1 MNRYKILHP
10 FAGNKTVIMNQ
21 DVSRLAISRQG
32 KIEAMEIQQR
42 SKNKTDRQQPNAL
55 DRPNQNYMTK
65 EVDLSLQECLDFKGA
80 IDRSALA
87 VRTNARGI
95 INYVS
100 DRVCSI
106 SNYSRAE
113 LIGRHFGILY
123 SEYKSSELIKN
134 LRSTV
139 AKSEVWQGEIKN
151 QAKNGSDYWVYAAVV
166 PLLDFQ
172 GKPCQYLAI
181 GFDITDRKA
190 VEAAQAQAH
199 QAKDE
204 FLAVASHELRSPL
217 SAILG
222 WVQLARSRKL
232 NEATTSRALE
242 IIERNARLQNLQI
255 DNLLDLSR
263 LLRGKMQ
270 LNVGRVH
277 LPSVVESAID
287 TLSPAAEAKNIR
299 IETDFDP
306 AVTYILGDAERL
318 QQVVWNLLAN
328 AIKFTP
334 DSAPGLVQIQIEPTT
349 SGALIRVSDSGCGI
363 DPKYLP
369 YIFDYFRPTDSFQT
383 KEQNRL
389 GLGLSIVRQ
398 LVELHGGNVWGQS
411 PGIGQGATFEVQLP
425 VANSKNPIAHNAALG
440 AMESISGQVSKPLA
454 GKQVLVVESSAEI
467 RECMK
472 TGLEAFGAKVTAVA
486 SAGEA
491 IAELEQS
498 RPDVLVSDMAV
509 SEADGCDLIRR
520 VRAMEMSQDR
530 ELLPALA
537 LTEDLGDDDGSALSA
552 GFQRYLSKP
561 VSPHQLVSAIIQL
574 AGQNGFSCQD
584 CGAGNVRAIAP
595 PSSPPDSKNFD
606 RTIDPN
612 KSTNNRQELPL
623 LLVVEDNNFLLDYL
637 QNLLIPY
644 YRVAVAIDGIEGL
657 EKAKQLRPNL
667 ILSDQIMPR
676 QNGLDLLKEIRNTP
690 ELNSTPV
697 IFLTA
702 RSGMEARIE
711 SLDAGADDYIAK
723 PFDERELLA
732 RVRNL
737 LRTHAAEQQLT
748 VLNRQLLQQ
757 KRQLETVNRSLQ
769 YLATYDSLTEV
780 RNRRFFN
787 DYLDTEWRRLAREEA
802 PLSLI
807 MCDIDYFKLYNDTY
821 GHQAGDEC
829 LRQVAAVLQRSV
841 KRSADLV
848 ARYGGEEFAIVLP
861 NTDIDGAACV
871 AEIIN
876 QQVRDL
882 EILHA
887 KSSVSEYVTLS
898 LGVAC
903 CIPAPMSQPAALIA
917 IADEALYRAKAAGRD
932 RVSVAAFEA

>member
-10 FAGNKTVIMNQ
+10 FAGKKTVIMNQ
-21 DVSRLAISRQG
+21 DVSRLAVSRQG

-42 SKNKTDRQQPNAL
+42 SKNKTDRQQPNAP

-65 EVDLSLQECLDFKGA
+65 EVELSLQECLDFKGA

-100 DRVCSI
+100 DRVCTI

-199 QAKDE
+199 RAKDE

-270 LNVGRVH
+270 LNIGRVH

-334 DSAPGLVQIQIEPTT
+334 DSAPGLVQIQIESTV

-440 AMESISGQVSKPLA
+440 AMESISGQGSKPLA

-574 AGQNGFSCQD
+574 AGQNGFGCQD

-595 PSSPPDSKNFD
+595 PSSPPDSKNLD

-612 KSTNNRQELPL
+612 KLTNNREELPL

-637 QNLLIPY
+637 QNLLMPY
-644 YRVAVAIDGIEGL
+644 YRVAVAVDGIEGL

-769 YLATYDSLTEV
+769 YLATYDSLTDV